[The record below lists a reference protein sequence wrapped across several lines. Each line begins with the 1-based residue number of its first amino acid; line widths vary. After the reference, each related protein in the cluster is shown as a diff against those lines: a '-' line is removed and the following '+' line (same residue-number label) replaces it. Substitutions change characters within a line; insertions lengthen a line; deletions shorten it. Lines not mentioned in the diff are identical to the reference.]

1 MDMKTDND
9 VAATADSEMVRQ
21 YCRYLKLA
29 RNYSENTLK
38 AYTDDLQKL
47 VDYARC
53 EGLALTQVKLEDLQN
68 FAAMIIDLGISARSQ
83 GRILSGVRAFYK
95 FLIMDG

>member
-9 VAATADSEMVRQ
+9 VAATADSKMVRQ

-53 EGLALTQVKLEDLQN
+53 EGLALTQMKL
-68 FAAMIIDLGISARSQ
+68 
-83 GRILSGVRAFYK
+83 
-95 FLIMDG
+95 